1 MLECGKSLRDPV
13 AGWRYRVEQTDCP
26 NDILVALNN
35 NQRNAQFDE
44 HKFEVGGLF
53 TSVTLT
59 DFRSRTL
66 PTIATGDATVHGL
79 GGRLAYNLTKNVAID
94 AEGNFFPE
102 THLGNEEFGQKLQGF
117 IGLKAGVRNKG
128 VGVFAKA
135 RPGVMWFGD
144 FSSAGTCT
152 GATFGSSCTVSHEKD
167 FALDLGGV
175 IEIYPTERTIIRA
188 DMVRDSSLSTAHFR
202 EVLQPDVLNARR
214 KQLPVS
220 VIRLRV

>member
-1 MLECGKSLRDPV
+1 MSSKL
-13 AGWRYRVEQTDCP
+13 
-26 NDILVALNN
+26 IALTIFWLLSTTINA
-35 NQRNAQFDE
+35 NAQFDE

-117 IGLKAGVRNKG
+117 IGLKAGVRKKW

-175 IEIYPTERTIIRA
+175 IEFYPTDRTIIRA
-188 DMVRDSSLSTAHFR
+188 DVGDTIVHYPLRTFG
-202 EVLQPDVLNARR
+202 QFNNPNVLNAQT
-214 KQLPVS
+214 KNNFQVS
-220 VIRLRV
+220 LGFGWRF